1 MSKTKVL
8 MIISVSLF
16 ACVSFLLYFSYVEGG
31 DGVPVPAPTSTGQIS
46 DNQLIGG
53 LAAAAIGSLL
63 TALVVF
69 VIEDNRDKRQA
80 AVGILEEFT
89 SYDFLETRNRA
100 GLVFKTHLH
109 FPTKGLDDLYH
120 ILRND
125 NWRYVSHIEHFYRK
139 VDRLL
144 SLGEL
149 DKSYVKSFL
158 ESEFPH
164 WYNRYFFP
172 ARIADL
178 ARWNEGNAIRIGSGP
193 TMLLPLKNVQDG
205 KLAVDGKELEIPLP
219 EVDFVSAYGAVR
231 PDQEK
236 DAIQAEISVLIN
248 HTEWLVENGILKNG
262 DFVRTEAWSDP
273 STGANN
279 FIAMYD
285 GDQLP
290 FPQLRKLTRA

>member
-1 MSKTKVL
+1 MSKTKVM

-16 ACVSFLLYFSYVEGG
+16 ACLSALLYFSYGEG
-31 DGVPVPAPTSTGQIS
+31 DVSKSASTPFGKIS
-46 DNQLIGG
+46 DNQLIAG

-80 AVGILEEFT
+80 AVDILKEFT

-100 GLVFKTHLH
+100 GLIFKTHLH
-109 FPTKGLDDLYH
+109 FPTKGLDDMYH
-120 ILRND
+120 ILYNE
-125 NWRYVSHIEHFYRK
+125 NWRYVSHIEHFYKK

-149 DKSYVKSFL
+149 DRSYVKSFL
-158 ESEFPH
+158 EHEFPH

-172 ARIADL
+172 ARVADL
-178 ARWNEGNAIRIGSGP
+178 ARWNEGDAIRMGSGP
-193 TMLLPLKNVQDG
+193 TMLLPLNKVRDG
-205 KLAVDGKELEIPLP
+205 KLAVGGKELEIPLP
-219 EVDFVSAYGAVR
+219 EVDYVSAYGAVR
-231 PDQEK
+231 SDEEEA
-236 DAIQAEISVLIN
+236 AIQDEISALIN
-248 HTEWLVENGILKNG
+248 HTEWLVEKGILKNG

-273 STGANN
+273 SAGANN

-290 FPQLRKLTRA
+290 FPKLRALTKG

>member
-1 MSKTKVL
+1 MSKTKVFL
-8 MIISVSLF
+8 IISVSLF
-16 ACVSFLLYFSYVEGG
+16 ASLAALLFFSYAEG
-31 DGVPVPAPTSTGQIS
+31 DTSTSANAPFGKIS
-46 DNQLIGG
+46 ENQLIAG

-120 ILRND
+120 VLRNE
-125 NWRYVSHIEHFYRK
+125 NWRYVSHIEHFYKK

-144 SLGEL
+144 ALGEV
-149 DKSYVKSFL
+149 DESYIKSFL

-172 ARIADL
+172 ARVADL
-178 ARWNEGNAIRIGSGP
+178 ARWNEGHSTKMGTRP
-193 TMLLPLKNVQDG
+193 TMLLPLNEVQDG
-205 KLAVDGKELEIPLP
+205 TVAVGGKQLEVPLP

-231 PDQEK
+231 KDEEK
-236 DAIQAEISVLIN
+236 AAIQAEITALID
-248 HTEWLVENGILKNG
+248 HVEWLVKEGILKRG
-262 DFVRTEAWSDP
+262 DFIRTKGWSDP
-273 STGANN
+273 STGGAD

-290 FPQLRKLTRA
+290 FPKLRALTKG